1 MTHLTPEGARP
12 GTELRRLRYFL
23 AVAEELHFGRA
34 ATRLD
39 IAQPPLSRQIAALEA
54 ELGVD
59 LFDRSRSQIRL
70 TQAGQ
75 VLQAHAAALVERLET
90 AWRETRQVGTGA
102 GGGLRIGFAGSAAHG
117 PLPDLIR
124 AFRAHYPAVTLNL
137 AAMAAADLH
146 SALIRREIDIAIA
159 RPALADEEFRRET
172 LSREDLILALP
183 ETDPLAAAPRVRFAD
198 LRDRSFVLYPAGP
211 RPGHAD
217 TVLDICAR
225 EGVRPAATELAPDC
239 QTAIHLVAVGVG
251 VAVVPA
257 SVARSARPG
266 VAFRPYAG
274 HNPGTGLSVH
284 ARRDN
289 RAPQVMKFL
298 DAVRRFVRAGEGTG
312 AGAGAAG
319 PAARAPA
326 QTGPATQPSRAE
338 ISRAAPVT
346 RVR

>member
-1 MTHLTPEGARP
+1 MTPQDTRP

-75 VLQAHAAALVERLET
+75 VLQAHATALLERLET
-90 AWRETRQVGTGA
+90 AWRETRLVGTGA

-124 AFRAHYPAVTLNL
+124 AFRAQYPAVTLSL
-137 AAMAAADLH
+137 GAMAAADLH

-159 RPALADEEFRRET
+159 RPALTDEEFRRET

-183 ETDPLAAAPRVRFAD
+183 ETDPLAAAERVRFAD
-198 LRDRSFVLYPAGP
+198 LRGRSFVLYPAAP

-217 TVLDICAR
+217 TVLEICAR
-225 EGVRPAATELAPDC
+225 EGVRPAATEVAPDC
-239 QTAIHLVAVGVG
+239 QSAIHLVAVGVG

-289 RAPQVMKFL
+289 RAPQVMNFL
-298 DAVRRFVRAGEGTG
+298 DSVRRFVRA
-312 AGAGAAG
+312 ADPG
-319 PAARAPA
+319 PA
-326 QTGPATQPSRAE
+326 G
-338 ISRAAPVT
+338 RAAADCAVGG
-346 RVR
+346 

>member
-1 MTHLTPEGARP
+1 MTHSTPEGARP

-90 AWRETRQVGTGA
+90 AWRETRLVGTGA

-124 AFRAHYPAVTLNL
+124 AFRAQYPAVTLSL
-137 AAMAAADLH
+137 GAMAAADLH

-159 RPALADEEFRRET
+159 RPALTDEEFRRET

-183 ETDPLAAAPRVRFAD
+183 ETDPLAAAERVRFAD
-198 LRDRSFVLYPAGP
+198 LRGRSFVLYPAAP

-217 TVLDICAR
+217 TVLEICAR
-225 EGVRPAATELAPDC
+225 EGVRPAATEVAPDC
-239 QTAIHLVAVGVG
+239 QSAIHLVAVGVG

-257 SVARSARPG
+257 SVARSTRPG

-289 RAPQVMKFL
+289 RAPQVMNFL
-298 DAVRRFVRAGEGTG
+298 DSVRRFVRAADPGP
-312 AGAGAAG
+312 AGRAAAG
-319 PAARAPA
+319 CAV
-326 QTGPATQPSRAE
+326 GG
-338 ISRAAPVT
+338 
-346 RVR
+346 